1 MINEKQDIIINKART
16 PAAVIA
22 GPGTGK
28 TFTIVKKVVSLI
40 KNEGYQANRILI
52 TTFTKKAAKEL
63 STRIISEFKNEGIRT
78 ELKDMMIG
86 NFHSLALDFMEKY
99 PVLDENFLDKT
110 IIDTVMETYIIEK
123 NLDLYKKIP
132 DYDIFID
139 YNDVFAIKNIYE
151 EITNKLYDPLKL
163 LASEDPKEAFA
174 GKIFLTHEK
183 ILTDRNL
190 VNFQMILRDFYRLL
204 DDPVR
209 GEEIRSDIDFVI
221 VDEYQDTNHIQQEI
235 AFKLV
240 RDKEIMVFGDD
251 DQSLY
256 AFRGADP
263 KNLTNFSDNFYKAK
277 GYRANIY
284 RLDINYRSNQHIL
297 DGASTW
303 LKSLGAKDI
312 IDKNLRAKAKE
323 SNPNTIVRARAY
335 EYGNLLKVVKILST
349 YINLGQIAFLFPSLG
364 NDYVNNLQAFFEA
377 NGLRVLNKK
386 SAKYFERS
394 EIRALVFILMKL
406 VGLSPYYEDP
416 ANAYGRDAK
425 AKIAYMNYIFDLNND
440 LSLAQNKEIMDFIDS
455 KKDADI
461 PVTNLLYQAL
471 GLDYFRAFLAKD
483 EKEME
488 ALREITNISAFIGA
502 ARDFD
507 EIYGRERD
515 EDYYKEFVEAYIFHL
530 YSSKAIEELKDLE
543 SHKDAVN
550 FMTIHQAK
558 GLEFD
563 TVFISG
569 LYDKPRANTNDFLA
583 KRDPKDF
590 TFVKDF
596 YRKYYTGFTRAKN
609 LLVLLDNNKDVRLT
623 NFAKVYP
630 PSSILKTIDFKR
642 SEEEKEKKTLAYT
655 TDIEVYK
662 SCPLSYRFIRKF
674 DFKVLKTEA
683 LSFGTNTHKLAEY
696 MALRP
701 EDKEKLEAFLK
712 DNPKYKK
719 PLENFSKRDF
729 EIDSVEANYKLDR
742 NFYILQ
748 GKVDIGLKDGSILDI
763 KTGSYKE
770 DFIEAYKNQLMT
782 YRHLVKATGKDVNK
796 MYLYFIEEDRLIEVA
811 PTDFDIN
818 EIDKIAKLI
827 DENLT
832 LRRTE
837 DKNKCKFCQMKYFC
851 KRD

>member
-63 STRIISEFKNEGIRT
+63 STRIISEFKSQGIRA

-99 PVLDENFLDKT
+99 PILDENFLDKT

-204 DDPVR
+204 EDPIR
-209 GEEIRSDIDFVI
+209 GEEIRSAIDFVI

-240 RDKEIMVFGDD
+240 RDNEIMVFGDD

-277 GYRANIY
+277 GSRANIY

-297 DGASTW
+297 DGASNW

-312 IDKNLRAKAKE
+312 IDKNLRAKAKD

-335 EYGNLLKVVKILST
+335 EYGNLLKVVKILSS

-364 NDYVNNLQAFFEA
+364 VDYVNNLQAFFEA
-377 NGLRVLNKK
+377 NGIRVLNKK

-394 EIRALVFILMKL
+394 EIRAMVFILMKL

-425 AKIAYMNYIFDLNND
+425 AKIAYMNYLFDLNND
-440 LSLAQNKEIMDFIDS
+440 LSLVQNKEIMDFIAS
-455 KKDADI
+455 KKGDDI

-471 GLDYFRAFLAKD
+471 GLDYFRVFLVKD

-515 EDYYKEFVEAYIFHL
+515 ENYYQEFVVSYIFHL

-569 LYDKPRANTNDFLA
+569 LYDKPRANANDFLE

-609 LLVLLDNNKDVRLT
+609 LLVLLDNNKDVRLA
-623 NFAKVYP
+623 NFAKRYP

-642 SEEEKEKKTLAYT
+642 TEEEKEKKTLAYT

-712 DNPKYKK
+712 ENPKYKE
-719 PLENFSKRDF
+719 PLDNFAKREF
-729 EIDSVEANYKLDR
+729 EIAAVEANYKLDR

-748 GKVDIGLKDGSILDI
+748 GKVDISLKDGSILDI
-763 KTGSYKE
+763 KTGYSKE

-782 YRHLVKATGKDVNK
+782 YRHLVKATGKDVSK
-796 MYLYFIEEDRLIEVA
+796 MYLYFIEEDKLIEIRT
-811 PTDFDIN
+811 TDFDIN
-818 EIDKIAKLI
+818 EIDRIAKLI

-837 DKNKCKFCQMKYFC
+837 DKDKCKYCQMKYFC

>member
-63 STRIISEFKNEGIRT
+63 STRIISEFKNEGIRA

-151 EITNKLYDPLKL
+151 EITNKLYDPLTL
-163 LASEDPKEAFA
+163 LASDDPKEAFA

-204 DDPVR
+204 DDPIR
-209 GEEIRSDIDFVI
+209 GEEIRSAIDFVI

-240 RDKEIMVFGDD
+240 KDKEIMVFGDD

-263 KNLTNFSDNFYKAK
+263 KNLTNFSENFYEAK

-297 DGASTW
+297 DGASAW

-312 IDKNLRAKAKE
+312 IDKNLRAKAKQP
-323 SNPNTIVRARAY
+323 NPNTIVRARAY

-425 AKIAYMNYIFDLNND
+425 AKIAYMNYLFDLNND
-440 LSLAQNKEIMDFIDS
+440 LSLVQNKEIMDFIDS

-471 GLDYFRAFLAKD
+471 GLDYFRAFLIKD

-507 EIYGRERD
+507 EIYGSDRG
-515 EDYYKEFVEAYIFHL
+515 EDYYQEFVEAYIFHL
-530 YSSKAIEELKDLE
+530 YSSKA
-543 SHKDAVN
+543 
-550 FMTIHQAK
+550 
-558 GLEFD
+558 
-563 TVFISG
+563 TVS
-569 LYDKPRANTNDFLA
+569 
-583 KRDPKDF
+583 
-590 TFVKDF
+590 
-596 YRKYYTGFTRAKN
+596 YT
-609 LLVLLDNNKDVRLT
+609 
-623 NFAKVYP
+623 
-630 PSSILKTIDFKR
+630 
-642 SEEEKEKKTLAYT
+642 
-655 TDIEVYK
+655 
-662 SCPLSYRFIRKF
+662 
-674 DFKVLKTEA
+674 
-683 LSFGTNTHKLAEY
+683 H
-696 MALRP
+696 
-701 EDKEKLEAFLK
+701 
-712 DNPKYKK
+712 
-719 PLENFSKRDF
+719 
-729 EIDSVEANYKLDR
+729 
-742 NFYILQ
+742 
-748 GKVDIGLKDGSILDI
+748 
-763 KTGSYKE
+763 
-770 DFIEAYKNQLMT
+770 
-782 YRHLVKATGKDVNK
+782 
-796 MYLYFIEEDRLIEVA
+796 
-811 PTDFDIN
+811 
-818 EIDKIAKLI
+818 
-827 DENLT
+827 LT
-832 LRRTE
+832 LPT
-837 DKNKCKFCQMKYFC
+837 N
-851 KRD
+851 

>member
-40 KNEGYQANRILI
+40 KNEGYRANRMLI

-63 STRIISEFKNEGIRT
+63 STRIISEFKSEGIRA

-99 PVLDENFLDKT
+99 PVLDENFLDRT

-174 GKIFLTHEK
+174 GKIYLTHEK

-204 DDPVR
+204 DDPIR
-209 GEEIRSDIDFVI
+209 GEEIRAAIDFVI

-263 KNLTNFSDNFYKAK
+263 RNLTNFSDNFYKAK
-277 GYRANIY
+277 GYKANIY
-284 RLDINYRSNQHIL
+284 KLDINYRSNQHIL
-297 DGASTW
+297 DGASAW

-312 IDKNLRAKAKE
+312 VDKNLRAKAKD
-323 SNPNTIVRARAY
+323 SNPNTVVRARAY
-335 EYGNLLKVVKILST
+335 EYGNLLKVVKILNK

-364 NDYVNNLQAFFEA
+364 TDYVNKLQAFFEA
-377 NGLRVLNKK
+377 NGIRVLNKK

-394 EIRALVFILMKL
+394 EVRGLVFILMKL
-406 VGLSPYYEDP
+406 AGLSPYYEDP
-416 ANAYGRDAK
+416 ANAYGKDAK
-425 AKIAYMNYIFDLNND
+425 DKIAYMNYLFDLNND
-440 LSLAQNKEIMDFIDS
+440 LSLAQNKEIMDFIES
-455 KKDADI
+455 KKPANI
-461 PVTNLLYQAL
+461 TVTDLLYQAL
-471 GLDYFRAFLAKD
+471 GLDYFRAYLIKD

-488 ALREITNISAFIGA
+488 ALREITNISAFIGV

-507 EIYGRERD
+507 EIYGSDRG
-515 EDYYKEFVEAYIFHL
+515 EDYYQEFVEAYIFHL
-530 YSSKAIEELKDLE
+530 YRSKAIEELKDLE

-569 LYDKPRANTNDFLA
+569 LYDKPRANANDFLE

-609 LLVLLDNNKDVRLT
+609 LLVLLDNNKDVRLA
-623 NFAKVYP
+623 NFAKRYP

-674 DFKVLKTEA
+674 DFKALKTEA

-696 MALRP
+696 LALRP
-701 EDKEKLEAFLK
+701 EDKGKLEAFLK
-712 DNPKYKK
+712 ENPKYKN
-719 PLENFSKRDF
+719 PLENFAKREF
-729 EIDSVEANYKLDR
+729 EIEAVETNYKLDR

-763 KTGSYKE
+763 KTGAYKD
-770 DFIEAYKNQLMT
+770 DFIKSYTNQLMT
-782 YRHLVKATGKDVNK
+782 YRHLVKATGRDLAK
-796 MYLYFIEEDRLIEVA
+796 MYLYFIEEDRLLEIK

-818 EIDKIAKLI
+818 EIDKIARLI

-837 DKNKCKFCQMKYFC
+837 DKDKCKYCQMKYFC